1 MQNVLVFQP
10 YLSNRKLSSNTVE
23 RQFRFLTK
31 DEDTRVYVLFDKS
44 EVDYA
49 NHLAEDT
56 KFYPIVL
63 DYLLDDVGAA
73 VDNLIDKYDFQ
84 TLYIARTYFTPCT
97 QENVEHLSKLDFD
110 GNDDRYWRNLV
121 PIKFARYDR
130 QVRHIIYDPLELQY
144 DELIDQQFY
153 TKYSSMTN
161 VDGAK
166 AHNFADIGY
175 YDKGKEVN
183 IKDKVFKFTFGGTAF
198 SEERE
203 RLVKN
208 IYDRMKNLLQCNLH
222 IRTTDTNNL
231 VDNSVYEELTSK
243 SLFTYTIPSQC
254 DKYMSFTRMLLAL
267 SQGTI
272 PLIHQDNN
280 LDCLFGE
287 GFEFREDLRE
297 FFEKL
302 IMTPE
307 QLQEFIQYHSIP
319 QLHEQYLEFMN
330 EWHQTRYYQWLQ
342 SNC

>member
-1 MQNVLVFQP
+1 MRKVLVFQP
-10 YLSNRKLSSNTVE
+10 YLSNRTLSSNTIE

-31 DEDTRVYVLFDKS
+31 DEDTRAYVLLDKS

-56 KFYPIVL
+56 KFYPIVEDL
-63 DYLLDDVGAA
+63 ASQVINKLQKQYNFEA
-73 VDNLIDKYDFQ
+73 
-84 TLYIARTYFTPCT
+84 LYIARTYFTPAT
-97 QENVEHLSKLDFD
+97 QENVEHLIKFDFD
-110 GNDDRYWRNLV
+110 ENDDRYWRDFYVKEFAELGV
-121 PIKFARYDR
+121 P
-130 QVRHIIYDPLELQY
+130 VHHIIYDPLELQY
-144 DELIDQQFY
+144 DEIIKPESY
-153 TKYSSMTN
+153 IKYSSMTN

-175 YDKGKEVN
+175 YDKGKEVD
-183 IKDKVFKFTFGGTAF
+183 IKDKIFKFTFGGTAF

-287 GFEFREDLRE
+287 GFEFREDLQE

-319 QLHEQYLEFMN
+319 QLHERYLELMN

>member
-10 YLSNRKLSSNTVE
+10 YLSNRKLSSNTIE

-31 DEDTRVYVLFDKS
+31 DDDIRAYVLLDKS

-49 NHLAEDT
+49 HHLAENT

-73 VDNLIDKYDFQ
+73 IDNLIDKYDFQ
-84 TLYIARTYFTPCT
+84 SLYIARTYFTPCT
-97 QENVEHLSKLDFD
+97 QEVID
-110 GNDDRYWRNLV
+110 GFKTLTIEKDDRYWRNLV
-121 PIKFARYDR
+121 PIKFASYGR
-130 QVRHIIYDPLELQY
+130 QVHHIIYDPLEMQY
-144 DELIDQQFY
+144 DELIDGQFY

-166 AHNFADIGY
+166 THNFADIGY
-175 YDKGKEVN
+175 YDKGKEVD
-183 IKDKVFKFTFGGTAF
+183 IKDKIFKFTFGGTAF
-198 SEERE
+198 SEERAK
-203 RLVKN
+203 LVQD
-208 IYDRMKNLLQCNLH
+208 IYDRMKYLLQCNLF
-222 IRTTDTNNL
+222 IRTNELDNL
-231 VDNSVYEELTSK
+231 VDNSVYEDLTSK

-272 PLIHQDNN
+272 PLVHHNNN

-319 QLHEQYLEFMN
+319 QLHEHYTMLMD
-330 EWHQTRYYQWLQ
+330 EWHRTRYYQWLQ
-342 SNC
+342 SHC